1 MRFFFKSRQFKI
13 LAAIVAAVLL
23 LTAIFGFWGTRMA
36 PQTDIL
42 GSIAQPFRSAAAKI
56 REAIGDFTSA
66 YNGSNALMIENS
78 ELTAEINRL
87 REQLADY
94 EEISAQNE
102 NYKKYLGIKEA
113 HSDFKFASAN
123 LIARDSDD
131 PYGGFTINKG
141 SMSGIEKYDPVIN
154 DSGLVGYITE
164 VGLTSSKVTTVLSP
178 KLTVGAIDN
187 RSNDSGIVTGKL
199 EFAKIGRCTFKNLA
213 RSSAVAIGDYVSTS
227 GEGIFPEGLLIG
239 SIEYIG
245 TDSVNSSIY
254 AEIEPFAKIED
265 IRDVMIITSF
275 DGQLKGNKNA
285 KD

>member
-23 LTAIFGFWGTRMA
+23 LTVIFGFWGTRMA
-36 PQTDIL
+36 PQTDVL

-66 YNGSNALMIENS
+66 YNGSNELMIENS
-78 ELTAEINRL
+78 ELTAEIERL

-94 EEISAQNE
+94 EELAAQNE
-102 NYKKYLGIKEA
+102 NYEKYLGIKEA
-113 HSDFKFASAN
+113 HSDFTFASAN

-141 SMSGIEKYDPVIN
+141 SMSGIKKYNPVIT
-154 DSGLVGYITE
+154 DAGLVGYITE
-164 VGLTSSKVTTVLSP
+164 VGLTSSKVTTVLSS
-178 KLTVGAIDN
+178 KLTAGAIDN

-199 EFAKIGRCTFKNLA
+199 EYARIGRCVFKNLA
-213 RSSAVAIGDYVSTS
+213 RSSSVAIGDYVSTS
-227 GEGIFPEGLLIG
+227 GEGIFPAGLLIG
-239 SIEYIG
+239 YIAYIG
-245 TDSVNSSIY
+245 TDNVNSSIY

-265 IRDVMIITSF
+265 IRNVMVITSF
-275 DGQLKGNKNA
+275 DGQIK
-285 KD
+285 

>member
-13 LAAIVAAVLL
+13 LAAIIAAVLF
-23 LTAIFGFWGTRMA
+23 LTAVFGFWGTRMA

-42 GSIAQPFRSAAAKI
+42 GSIAQPFRSAAVKI

-66 YNGSNALMIENS
+66 YSGSNELMIENS

-94 EEISAQNE
+94 DEITAQNE

-113 HSDFKFASAN
+113 HSDFTFASAN

-131 PYGGFTINKG
+131 PYGGFTVNKG
-141 SMSGIEKYDPVIN
+141 SLSGIKKYDPVIT
-154 DSGLVGYITE
+154 DAGLVGYITE
-164 VGLTSSKVTTVLSP
+164 VGLTSSKVTSILSP
-178 KLTVGAIDN
+178 KLTIGAIDN
-187 RSNDSGIVTGKL
+187 RSNDSGIVNGKL
-199 EFAKIGRCTFKNLA
+199 EFARVGRCAFKNLA

-227 GEGIFPEGLLIG
+227 GEGIFPAGLLIG
-239 SIEYIG
+239 YIAYIG
-245 TDSVNSSIY
+245 TDEVNSSIY

-265 IRDVMIITSF
+265 IRDVMVITSF
-275 DGQLKGNKNA
+275 DGQLTEKGN
-285 KD
+285 